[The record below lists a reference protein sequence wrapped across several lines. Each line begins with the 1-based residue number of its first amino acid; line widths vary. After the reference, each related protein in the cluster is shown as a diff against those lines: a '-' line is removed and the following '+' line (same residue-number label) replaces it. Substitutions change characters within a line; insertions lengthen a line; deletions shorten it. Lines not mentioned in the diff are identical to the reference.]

1 MAEKLNI
8 DQSLLD
14 QKLNDFISNHLVP
27 KYVLSYTEFKYD
39 YNTFDFYMKFVD
51 LLRPGIC
58 YYNNTYQF
66 NKHIVLRLNTR
77 TLYNKAVEL
86 PQEDFD
92 KYLREELLNNKE
104 YIKYITRLGITDESD
119 Q

>member
-8 DQSLLD
+8 DQNLLD

-51 LLRPGIC
+51 LLRPSVC

-66 NKHIVLRLNTR
+66 NKHVVLRLNTR